1 MPLFKAQLENLLD
14 NVLDDW
20 MGIFKPCGMFQA
32 LTFVITCTKCEHSTR
47 ITVFVVDQQTVDK
60 RGKESEMT
68 AQHIVLATGLRPRY
82 PDIPGAKEY
91 GITR

>member
-1 MPLFKAQLENLLD
+1 MKISNNKVVSRLLARAAANWAGEYKMPLFKAQLENLLD

-47 ITVFVVDQQTVDK
+47 ITVFVVDQ
-60 RGKESEMT
+60 
-68 AQHIVLATGLRPRY
+68 
-82 PDIPGAKEY
+82 
-91 GITR
+91 